1 MDGLAIAASL
11 GEWERAV
18 LGASIRAVYQPEH
31 ETIVLHLFARKNLR
45 LLVSPGTAA
54 IHLTELDLPNPTRPS
69 PFVMLLRKH
78 LQGGRII
85 AVHQEGWDRAVTIEI
100 ERRQEEGLERSSLI
114 AELLGIRGNLVLV
127 RDGRV
132 CGALRQ
138 DPRAA
143 TGAPYRPLPP
153 QEKTNPEEL
162 APTDLGA
169 IVPGSEAQRTLVRQ
183 VDGVGRETARA
194 LFTRA
199 ESLEAGPLEE
209 RVLAAV
215 RYVLSH
221 VDAPRAEYDPDTR
234 FAAFFPLLP
243 PRESAASFSA
253 ALDRAFADRHESEH
267 DDAQATTIQAGLSR
281 AAAKRERTLVEL
293 LAWLKEADRA
303 ESLQRQGDLVLTL
316 RAEITRGEREATL
329 VDPASGE
336 AVSVPLDPRKSPI
349 ENAQA
354 LYERAKR
361 LRRGRPIVERRKA
374 RMERELELLRESLG
388 RLKRGEDPSEES
400 VALIPVSRKW
410 RRPPPATSPRVC
422 QILGYTVQVG
432 KSAAQNDALL
442 REARPDDLWLH
453 AKGVSGSHV
462 IVRRHDRG
470 PIPAAVVEEAAR
482 LAARFSKAK
491 EDKWVEVVYASAKYV
506 RKPKG
511 ARAGLVIVAQEDTLT
526 VDPRGGETV

>member
-11 GEWERAV
+11 AEWQRAAV
-18 LGASIRAVYQPEH
+18 GASIRAVYQPER
-31 ETIVLHLFARKNLR
+31 ETIILHLFARKNLR

-78 LQGGRII
+78 LRGGRII
-85 AVHQEGWDRAVTIEI
+85 AIRQEGWDRAVTIEV
-100 ERRQEEGLERSSLI
+100 ERLQEEGLERSSLI
-114 AELLGIRGNLVLV
+114 AELLGIRGNLIFV
-127 RDGRV
+127 RDGSV

-143 TGAPYRPLPP
+143 TGSPYGPLPRQVKLSP
-153 QEKTNPEEL
+153 EKLESP
-162 APTDLGA
+162 ALGA
-169 IVPGSEAQRTLVRQ
+169 IATGPEGERALVAQ
-183 VDGVGRETARA
+183 VDGVGRDTARA
-194 LFTRA
+194 LLTRA
-199 ESLEAGPLEE
+199 QTLGVGPLED
-209 RVLAAV
+209 RVLAAL
-215 RYVLSH
+215 RFVLSH
-221 VDAPRAEYDPDTR
+221 VTAPQAQYDPTTR

-243 PRESAASFSA
+243 PREGAASFST
-253 ALDRAFADRHESEH
+253 ALDRAYADRHELEQ
-267 DDAQATTIQAGLSR
+267 DDAQTTTIQAGLSR
-281 AAAKRERTLVEL
+281 AAAKRERTLAALV
-293 LAWLKEADRA
+293 AWLKEAERA

-316 RAEITRGEREATL
+316 RAQIARGEREATL

-336 AVSVPLDPRKSPI
+336 AVRVLLDPRKSPI

-374 RMERELELLRESLG
+374 RLERELQLLRESLD
-388 RLKRGEDPSEES
+388 RLERGEEPSEES
-400 VALIPVSRKW
+400 VALIPPSRAR
-410 RRPPPATSPRVC
+410 RRPPPTTSPRVC
-422 QILGYTVQVG
+422 QILGYSVQVG

-442 REARPDDLWLH
+442 REANPDDLWLH

-462 IVRRHDRG
+462 IVRRQNRG

-491 EDKWVEVVYASAKYV
+491 GNKRVEVTYAPVKYV
-506 RKPKG
+506 HKPKG
-511 ARAGLVIVAQEDTLT
+511 ARAGLVIVAREDTLT
-526 VDPRGGETV
+526 VDLGGGEPV